1 MRALMHP
8 ITEQEIKDIIIAFK
22 NNRAPGPDGL
32 SIEFYK
38 TMFPYIKNELTQLFN
53 GYLKNGRILAETK
66 SSFIKLIPKR
76 TPYNLVENFRPIS
89 LLNCDYK
96 IFTKILS
103 KRLQPILDEI
113 VHESQ
118 YAQPGKNINDLNTL
132 ARDIIGDM
140 SNSVLDSFFVS
151 VDFRKAYDTVCHK
164 YLFQI
169 LEKYGFPTN
178 FINVIKE
185 IFRDAGSHILIN
197 GYKSKKKKL
206 NLVPN
211 RVTP

>member
-1 MRALMHP
+1 M
-8 ITEQEIKDIIIAFK
+8 
-22 NNRAPGPDGL
+22 
-32 SIEFYK
+32 
-38 TMFPYIKNELTQLFN
+38 
-53 GYLKNGRILAETK
+53 
-66 SSFIKLIPKR
+66 IPKR

-103 KRLQPILDEI
+103 KRLQPILNEI

-151 VDFRKAYDTVCHK
+151 VDFRKAYGTVCHK

-197 GYKSKKKKL
+197 GYKSKKIKIKSGSKQGDPLSRDIFILVLNPLLIFLSEYELIRQYETISKKTISDAFIYG
-206 NLVPN
+206 
-211 RVTP
+211 RC